1 MAEKRIIGL
10 YGFLL
15 LLAFAS
21 TAGALIEVHQ
31 GNEPMREAGLPTG
44 AKAVADLPSRLGYQV
59 GPPFGGGEY
68 HFSYQSEDTDA
79 FNRALALFSQI
90 RVPRFTPRW
99 LVSLTGQ
106 QNTLPEAPLLLL
118 VIHRQAS
125 RHEEKRVDW
134 TFTVWCPENY
144 YSLFHGPKDSLSADH
159 PNYRQPVPPPRIDV
173 YLGDDCPIQWGAV
186 QVPANLRIVDT
197 RPTSGVNQ
205 KKGACVSGAIY
216 DMATHQVVAQAE
228 LRIVKTARSGPTET
242 IAQGRTNEQGAFEL
256 TGIAQGYYRVHVQA
270 EGYVA
275 RDWGRFDNR
284 SGHTRLDTDI
294 LLCRPAS
301 LTGQVVDQGGSPA
314 PGLTVL
320 TRDLI
325 GVDGRGYACVDEP
338 QAVTDPNGRFVIE
351 GVPEGHAHL
360 RCRAP
365 SLHQENSIFEL
376 YRVSRRPWPRGQE
389 IKLVV
394 TGTGTI
400 QGKVLDSASKP
411 PTRQFIVELE
421 PKGGSVPGSWG
432 SSGQIKP
439 DGSFDIKG
447 IPPGEY
453 LLVAKPNPMREG
465 EATDPKS
472 LVITAG
478 RMLDLTLRAEH
489 AHHPQR

>member
-1 MAEKRIIGL
+1 MVEKRIIGL
-10 YGFLL
+10 YACLL
-15 LLAFAS
+15 LLVFAS

-31 GNEPMREAGLPTG
+31 GNEPIRETGLPSG

-68 HFSYQSEDTDA
+68 HFSYQCADTDA
-79 FNRALALFSQI
+79 FTRALVLFSRI

-106 QNTLPEAPLLLL
+106 QNTLPDAPLRLL
-118 VIHRQAS
+118 VIHDQANKDND
-125 RHEEKRVDW
+125 KRVDW

-159 PNYRQPVPPPRIDV
+159 PNFRQPVPPPRIDL
-173 YLGDDCPIQWGAV
+173 YLADDCPIQWDAV
-186 QVPANLRIVDT
+186 QVPANLRIIDM
-197 RPTSGVNQ
+197 RPMSGADG
-205 KKGACVSGAIY
+205 KKGGHVSGAIY
-216 DMATHQVVAQAE
+216 DMATHQVIAQAE
-228 LRIVKTARSGPTET
+228 LRIVKTSRSGPTET
-242 IAQGRTNEQGAFEL
+242 IAQGRTNEQGGFEL
-256 TGIAQGYYRVHVQA
+256 TGIAQGHYRVHVHA

-284 SGHTRLDTDI
+284 SGHARLDTDI
-294 LLCRPAS
+294 LLCRPVS
-301 LTGQVVDQGGSPA
+301 LTGQIVDQDGSPA
-314 PGLTVL
+314 PGLKVSA
-320 TRDLI
+320 RDLI
-325 GVDGRGYACVDEP
+325 GLDGRGYDCVDEP
-338 QAVTDPNGRFVIE
+338 EAVTDAKGKFVIKA
-351 GVPEGHAHL
+351 VPEGHAHL

-376 YRVSRRPWPRGQE
+376 YRASRRPWPQDQE

-400 QGKVLDSASKP
+400 QGKVLDSAGKP

-432 SSGQIKP
+432 SSGQIKQ
-439 DGSFDIKG
+439 DGSFEIKG

-453 LLVAKPNPMREG
+453 TLVAQPNPKREG
-465 EATDPKS
+465 EATAPKA

-478 RMLDLTLRAEH
+478 KTLELTLRTDH
-489 AHHPQR
+489 AHRPKR